1 MDKTTMDGR
10 IISVK
15 FARTKS
21 SSDSV
26 RDPGVLVG
34 YGSLDRGVE
43 SESESRGGGGV
54 ENTENNEETVEV
66 NVFYSLFSHGK
77 IRDPGGLV
85 GYGSLDRGGSE
96 SESRGGSGDSVGCD
110 DRNYVEMLN
119 SVYHLGG
126 IHGDE
131 VDNTENIEET
141 IEVKQKEK
149 KKKREI
155 PTYTLENYNPKLETI
170 EDEGSMEENNDQSI
184 DLSNAQWFQWLQSKG
199 SDLGVRD
206 VEVDTEVSSV
216 GNKVNFDVVP
226 EFEVKG
232 ETIGWLPPDIP
243 RVMDFRC
250 VCSYVDYNGILS
262 VSTEEQVET
271 RLLINMWLENY
282 YIGSEPSSSDKDWVA
297 GERCIARFILDG
309 MWYRATVVTADISR
323 VWVLVLFVDYGNMEW
338 CKEEDLRR
346 DVRCMEELPIQSL
359 TVQVETPGNSV
370 EWTLDLLNVLH
381 LKLVDKELVVRRL
394 DKVFASLPMAGR
406 VEYLF
411 DIGQMVKSGKLKEF
425 DSVVNN
431 VTMW

>member
-1 MDKTTMDGR
+1 MTELSCRRLYVNGVDRNMKNGELVSHFKKFGQVIDVYNSLRGYAFVTFQNKDSAAMARREMDKTTMDGR

-15 FARTKS
+15 FARTNS

-96 SESRGGSGDSVGCD
+96 SESRGGGGDSVGCD

-149 KKKREI
+149 KKKRVI

-199 SDLGVRD
+199 SDLG
-206 VEVDTEVSSV
+206 
-216 GNKVNFDVVP
+216 

-232 ETIGWLPPDIP
+232 ETIGWLPPD
-243 RVMDFRC
+243 
-250 VCSYVDYNGILS
+250 
-262 VSTEEQVET
+262 T
-271 RLLINMWLENY
+271 LE
-282 YIGSEPSSSDKDWVA
+282 K
-297 GERCIARFILDG
+297 
-309 MWYRATVVTADISR
+309 
-323 VWVLVLFVDYGNMEW
+323 
-338 CKEEDLRR
+338 
-346 DVRCMEELPIQSL
+346 
-359 TVQVETPGNSV
+359 
-370 EWTLDLLNVLH
+370 
-381 LKLVDKELVVRRL
+381 
-394 DKVFASLPMAGR
+394 
-406 VEYLF
+406 
-411 DIGQMVKSGKLKEF
+411 
-425 DSVVNN
+425 
-431 VTMW
+431 